1 MQVFLY
7 LDGGVEEFL
16 TKSGQAFFVK
26 AHKCSCLP
34 IFFLALWLFPI
45 FQVQSS
51 SFVTVNV
58 NDRKHTACYE
68 LRCIALF
75 KGKSTFVDL
84 VQTQLRGEVS
94 EVVRSGHCQCRTNI
108 HSATSSSELC
118 CYASSTCVS
127 SHTWTHKVDSHPSM
141 QHPGVRGE
149 SSGDHDL
156 AISLTNL
163 ASSSCSNARQKLTD
177 WNQQVK
183 FLSNATLFSKV
194 TLKHFVDSLLP

>member
-1 MQVFLY
+1 MKNFWQKAGKLFCQTQVFMFA
-7 LDGGVEEFL
+7 D
-16 TKSGQAFFVK
+16 
-26 AHKCSCLP
+26 
-34 IFFLALWLFPI
+34 LFPTTLT
-45 FQVQSS
+45 FLQVWSS

-68 LRCIALF
+68 LRCIG
-75 KGKSTFVDL
+75 GKSTFVDL
-84 VQTQLRGEVS
+84 VQTQMRREVS

-163 ASSSCSNARQKLTD
+163 ASCSILRQKQRSETIKWNSCSMPMSYIETLYWHFASLTLEYKIPLL
-177 WNQQVK
+177 K
-183 FLSNATLFSKV
+183 FKPWLL
-194 TLKHFVDSLLP
+194 HFTI